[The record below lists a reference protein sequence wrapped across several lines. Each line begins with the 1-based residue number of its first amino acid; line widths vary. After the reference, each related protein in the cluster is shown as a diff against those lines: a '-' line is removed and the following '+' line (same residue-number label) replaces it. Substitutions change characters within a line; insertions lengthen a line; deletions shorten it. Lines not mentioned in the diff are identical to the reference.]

1 MAKKITCKKEV
12 ENILTKMNKSEQV
25 AYNPYN
31 ENGNTFVRVADQK
44 SSFRCD
50 YPEGFEDELRKRAG
64 SIDRYLI
71 RRGRK
76 MEGGINTQKAILFVM
91 NHREEAAKVKIAPA
105 KNRSWND
112 PYYYYAAYIGNKM
125 IERVDFSASDLD
137 YALNCVR
144 VG

>member
-12 ENILTKMNKSEQV
+12 ERILTEMNKSEQV
-25 AYNPYN
+25 AYNPYD
-31 ENGNTFVRVADQK
+31 ENGNTFIRIADQK

-50 YPEGFEDELRKRAG
+50 FPEGFEDELRKRAG
-64 SIDRYLI
+64 SIDYHLK
-71 RRGRK
+71 RRERK

-91 NHREEAAKVKIAPA
+91 NNRDEATKVKIAPA
-105 KNRSWND
+105 KYRNWND
-112 PYYYYAAYIGNKM
+112 PYNAAYINNKM
-125 IERVDFSASDLD
+125 IARVDFSAADFD